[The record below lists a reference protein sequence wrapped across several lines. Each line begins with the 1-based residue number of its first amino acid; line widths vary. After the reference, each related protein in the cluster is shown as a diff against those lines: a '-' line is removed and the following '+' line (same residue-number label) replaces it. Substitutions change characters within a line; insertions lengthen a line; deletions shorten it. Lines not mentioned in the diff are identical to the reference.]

1 MKSLQQFILEQTENT
16 EEKKSFSF
24 DLTDIDETCEKELIR
39 RARYISF
46 TEDGLWYRSVKP
58 GDEISKGQV
67 LGHTEDCFGNV
78 LREYRAEEDGIVL
91 YGNGGLK
98 AAKGHLAVAYGRNA
112 YREVLL

>member
-1 MKSLQQFILEQTENT
+1 MR
-16 EEKKSFSF
+16 
-24 DLTDIDETCEKELIR
+24 KELIR
-39 RARYISF
+39 RAHYVSF

-58 GDEISKGQV
+58 RDEISKGQV

-98 AAKGHLAVAYGRNA
+98 AAKGHLAVAYGRDA